1 MKKMTALIS
10 VLALLTGLTAF
21 PASAETAVPVDVD
34 EAVYALLLDSY
45 GCDDNEDGVVTEE
58 EFRSVLSL
66 RMNPC
71 GFDDLS
77 WMAGM
82 ESLTSLILEE
92 GTLSDSAAQSLLQ
105 VPQIDS
111 IQMYN
116 ITLSSI
122 DFLREMEL
130 NYCRMQEC
138 TPFSDSEL
146 LSIMR
151 VEDVTV
157 QKGFAA
163 KGGVFPEGLF
173 STNDLM
179 LTIGDTDIAC
189 LDTYGT
195 VQSPSS
201 NSIFYGK
208 EVGETTFTLSI
219 YGREEFTGKITVE
232 DFTPESIPLH
242 ETAAEAPQ
250 ILDAIHHGGGIGT
263 ALLKDGTMYSLNDGA
278 LQLEAEN
285 VESFH
290 YAYIYD
296 ETGKNSHR
304 DIVLYRDGSITVDGK
319 PLQCDQEFV
328 YAQNG
333 SCIAA
338 NGDLYEIREEN
349 GEFYADYLYSGFGSY
364 HSKVGQCFFSDEG
377 EVMFKA
383 YMPQEGG
390 GYRWEVFPMG
400 ITDVISA
407 QGGYFVDKNHI
418 LWEITREKDAAP
430 VAAQIA
436 ENVECVGI
444 YSYEEYPIA
453 SILYITTDGRAM
465 LPSTHKEVTLCEIQP
480 EEEKVMHY
488 LDAANFSVWYTEDGK
503 MMHDPSI
510 GHDYHLS
517 LDNVLTIDCRGVR
530 TGITDVAQ
538 FVDNDYAGY
547 GETVYAYFLRTDGSL
562 WCYSSETSSYS
573 EIPFT
578 TPEPLAGDA
587 NADGAVNVADVV
599 LLQKYLLGKTK
610 LTPVQAENAELC
622 KDGRLDGFDL
632 VWLKKMLLEP

>member
-1 MKKMTALIS
+1 MKKITAILS
-10 VLALLTGLTAF
+10 ALAMLTSLTVF

-71 GFDDLS
+71 GFEDLS

-92 GTLSDSAAQSLLQ
+92 GTLSDAAAQSLLQ

-116 ITLSSI
+116 VTLSSI
-122 DFLREMEL
+122 GFLGEMQL
-130 NYCRMQEC
+130 DYCRMQEC

-179 LTIGDTDIAC
+179 LTIGDTDVAC

-219 YGREEFTGKITVE
+219 YGNEEFTGTITVE
-232 DFTPESIPLH
+232 DFTPEAIPLH
-242 ETAAEAPQ
+242 ETAEELPEV
-250 ILDAIHHGGGIGT
+250 LSAIHHGGGIGT
-263 ALLKDGTMYSLNDGA
+263 ALLKGNTLYSLNDGA
-278 LQLEAEN
+278 LQVEAEN

-290 YAYIYD
+290 YAYIYN
-296 ETGKNSHR
+296 ETGRNNHC
-304 DIVLYRDGSITVDGK
+304 DIVLYQDGSVTVDGK
-319 PLQCDQEFV
+319 PLQSDLEFD
-328 YAQNG
+328 YAENG
-333 SCIAA
+333 VCVA
-338 NGDLYEIREEN
+338 GDGGAYAIREEN
-349 GEFYADYLYSGFGSY
+349 GEFYADYLYSGFGTSD
-364 HSKVGQCFFSDEG
+364 SKVGQYFFSTDG
-377 EVMFKA
+377 EVMTRA
-383 YMPQEGG
+383 YMLQEDGS
-390 GYRWEVFPMG
+390 YRWEVFPMG
-400 ITDVISA
+400 ITDVVSS
-407 QGGYFVDKNHI
+407 QGRYFVDKNQI
-418 LWEITREKDAAP
+418 LWEITTEKGEAPAA
-430 VAAQIA
+430 VQIA
-436 ENVECVGI
+436 ENVQAVG
-444 YSYEEYPIA
+444 YYRYEEYSYPAI
-453 SILYITTDGRAM
+453 IYITTDGKAK
-465 LPSTHKEVTLCEIQP
+465 LPSTHKEVTLCENQL
-480 EEEKVMHY
+480 EEEVVHY

-503 MMHDPSI
+503 MMSDPSV

-517 LDNVLTIDCRGVR
+517 LDSVLTIDCRGVK

-562 WCYSSETSSYS
+562 WCYSSDTGSYS

-587 NADGAVNVADVV
+587 NADGTVNVADAV
-599 LLQKYLLGKTK
+599 LLQKYLLGKTD
-610 LTPVQAENAELC
+610 LTTAQAENAELC
-622 KDGRLDGFDL
+622 ADSRLDGFDL
-632 VWLKKMLLEP
+632 AWLKRMLLTR

>member
-1 MKKMTALIS
+1 MKKITAITS
-10 VLALLTGLTAF
+10 ALALLTSLTAF

-34 EAVYALLLDSY
+34 EAIYALLLDSY

-92 GTLSDSAAQSLLQ
+92 GTLTDMAAQSLLQ

-116 ITLSSI
+116 VTLSSI
-122 DFLREMEL
+122 AFLRDMEL
-130 NYCRMQEC
+130 SFCRMQGC

-219 YGREEFTGKITVE
+219 YGSEEFTGKITVE
-232 DFTPESIPLH
+232 DFTPEAIPLG
-242 ETAAEAPQ
+242 ETTGAPE

-290 YAYIYD
+290 YAYIYN
-296 ETGKNSHR
+296 ETGRNDHR
-304 DIVLYRDGSITVDGK
+304 DIVLYQDGSVTVDGK
-319 PLQCDQEFV
+319 PLQSDLEFD
-328 YAQNG
+328 YAKNG
-333 SCIAA
+333 VCVAG
-338 NGDLYEIREEN
+338 NGGAYAIREEN
-349 GEFYADYLYSGFGSY
+349 GEFYADYLYSGFGTSD
-364 HSKVGQCFFSDEG
+364 SKVGQYFFSTDG
-377 EVMFKA
+377 EVMARA
-383 YMPQEGG
+383 YMPQENG

-400 ITDVISA
+400 ITDVVSS
-407 QGGYFVDKNHI
+407 QGRYFVDKNQI
-418 LWEITREKDAAP
+418 LWEITAEKGEAPAA
-430 VAAQIA
+430 VQIA
-436 ENVECVGI
+436 ENVQAVG
-444 YSYEEYPIA
+444 YYRYEEYSYPAI
-453 SILYITTDGRAM
+453 IYITMDGKAK
-465 LPSTHKEVTLCEIQP
+465 LPSTHKEVTLCENQL
-480 EEEKVMHY
+480 EEEVVHY
-488 LDAANFSVWYTEDGK
+488 LDAANFTVWYTEDGK
-503 MMHDPSI
+503 MMSDPSI

-517 LDNVLTIDCRGVR
+517 LDNVLTIDCRGVK

-547 GETVYAYFLRTDGSL
+547 GETVYAYFVRTDGSL
-562 WCYSSETSSYS
+562 WCYSSETNGYF

-587 NADGAVNVADVV
+587 DADGAVNVADAV
-599 LLQKYLLGKTK
+599 LLQKYLFGKAK
-610 LTPVQAENAELC
+610 LTSAQAKNAELC
-622 KDGRLDGFDL
+622 KDGIVDGFDL
-632 VWLKKMLLEP
+632 AALKRMLLA